1 MTDSITK
8 RVAGL
13 DWPSIQQ
20 ALDEQGFAAFPPL
33 LRNEECR
40 ELINMYEV
48 ETHFR
53 TRIDMAR
60 YRFGIGEYQYFQA
73 PLPPLL
79 QELRVSFYPRLA
91 EAANRWQTQLGQEAV
106 YPPELAQFL
115 ERCHEHGQTRPTPLL
130 LKYGT
135 GGYNCLHQDM
145 YGDVFFPFQV
155 VFVLNQREKEFAG
168 GEFLLVEQR
177 PRAQSR
183 GHAIAL
189 EQGAGLIFPT
199 QHRPVQGTRGTYR
212 TTLRHGVSTI
222 TSGTR
227 YSLGLIFHDAQ

>member
-40 ELINMYEV
+40 ELISMYEV
-48 ETHFR
+48 ESHFR

-73 PLPPLL
+73 PLPSLL
-79 QELRVSFYPRLA
+79 QELRASFYPRLA
-91 EAANRWQTQLGQEAV
+91 EAANRWQMQLGQEAE

-130 LKYGT
+130 LKYEA

-155 VFVLNQREKEFAG
+155 VFVLNQREKEYAG

>member
-1 MTDSITK
+1 MTDSISK

-13 DWPSIQQ
+13 DWTSIQQ

-33 LRNEECR
+33 LQNDECR
-40 ELINMYEV
+40 VLISMYE
-48 ETHFR
+48 EESHFR

-60 YRFGIGEYQYFQA
+60 YRFGIGEYKYFQA
-73 PLPPLL
+73 PLPSLL

-91 EAANRWQTQLGQEAV
+91 EAANRWQRQLGQEAV

-130 LKYGT
+130 LKYEA

-145 YGDVFFPFQV
+145 YGDIFFPFQV
-155 VFVLNQREKEFAG
+155 VFVLNQREKEYAG